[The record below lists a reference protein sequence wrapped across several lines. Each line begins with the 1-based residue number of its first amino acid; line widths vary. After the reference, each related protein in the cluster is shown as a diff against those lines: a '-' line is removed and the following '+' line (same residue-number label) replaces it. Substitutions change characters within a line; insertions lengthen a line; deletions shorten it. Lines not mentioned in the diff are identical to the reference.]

1 LSVISQFSTPTF
13 FVRFS
18 STPVVCCLDL
28 CFQSPFCILFFIL
41 RCLFS
46 FHRVF
51 VHSSVQDR
59 PELCSPFHS
68 PLIWGEGGSVL
79 PCRKLVLDLT
89 AGSVGPHPDSAV
101 PLPLLV
107 SSRASACAWFL
118 PSSRQPSPSSVVVR
132 LTGLKPS
139 VSGSFSA
146 RVLVCRGQPQKDFL
160 HWQHSSDP
168 AC

>member
-1 LSVISQFSTPTF
+1 LSALSQFSTPTF

-18 STPVVCCLDL
+18 STRAVCRLDL
-28 CFQSPFCILFFIL
+28 CFQSPFCFGRRFSIL

-59 PELCSPFHS
+59 PELCSPFRS
-68 PLIWGEGGSVL
+68 PSIWGSSVL

-89 AGSVGPHPDSAV
+89 AGSVPIRTQLPV

-107 SSRASACAWFL
+107 ISSASACVWFL
-118 PSSRQPSPSSVVVR
+118 PSSRWRSLSSVVVR

-139 VSGSFSA
+139 VSGCLFSA
-146 RVLVCRGQPQKDFL
+146 RV
-160 HWQHSSDP
+160 
-168 AC
+168 